1 MFVGAII
8 TVVVLIILVLI
19 WWTVLKGKR
28 NKGPVQVTWPP
39 PDYMR
44 ELGGK
49 CPDYWTYLGDNDGDN
64 MCENTYNLKVN
75 TKCVLKTKEYGSGKE
90 YTNFPK
96 YKSWPPTGNALTA
109 RCNWIKGCGQ
119 IGPAGTP
126 LGKIKVDATWIGMD
140 TICSNNV

>member
-8 TVVVLIILVLI
+8 TVIVLIILVLI
-19 WWTVLKGKR
+19 WWAVLKSKR

-49 CPDYWTYLGDNDGDN
+49 CPDYWTYLGDNGGEN
-64 MCENTYNLKVN
+64 MCENTYGFKIKPSCKITSM
-75 TKCVLKTKEYGSGKE
+75 TKSGKE
-90 YTNFPK
+90 YMNFPK
-96 YKSWPPTGNALTA
+96 YKNWPPTGNALKE
-109 RCNWIKGCGQ
+109 RCDWIQRCGQ
-119 IGPAGTP
+119 VGPKGTP
-126 LGKIKVDATWIGMD
+126 LANTKVDATWIGMD